1 MLPRRSLPIP
11 QLAWEIQFAHWAT
24 RRHFR
29 CTLSSLSFAPNFSPT
44 SIRNA
49 VHSEK
54 IRGVRSEEAGYERRA
69 GAVLGLWNLHRPGR
83 RGGDFRPQCGELGDG
98 PGRHVFLPGGHL
110 SLALGAKLGG
120 VAGSG
125 LRGRNHG
132 ALSLRDH
139 AALAQRNRITG
150 RPDDALPYLGRSRRR
165 RVAWGFGNHLV
176 SHCTGGSVDGDRSL
190 AWFRD
195 PQVV

>member
-1 MLPRRSLPIP
+1 MSPQRSLPIR
-11 QLAWEIQFAHWAT
+11 QLAWEIRSAHWAT
-24 RRHFR
+24 LRRFR
-29 CTLSSLSFAPNFSPT
+29 CILSLLSFAPSFSPT

-49 VHSEK
+49 VPSER
-54 IRGVRSEEAGYERRA
+54 IRGVRSEVAAYERRA
-69 GAVLGLWNLHRPGR
+69 GAVLGLWHLHRGGR

-120 VAGSG
+120 VAGSC

-139 AALAQRNRITG
+139 AALAPPNRITG
-150 RPDDALPYLGRSRRR
+150 RPDDPLPVLARSRRPP
-165 RVAWGFGNHLV
+165 VSAAFGN
-176 SHCTGGSVDGDRSL
+176 SL
-190 AWFRD
+190 
-195 PQVV
+195 